1 MVILRLKN
9 INFSAI
15 KFQFFL
21 EDLDIDNVLV
31 SNKISSGEKNQKY
44 FIGYSYNYKIKQL
57 HIILPKTSTY
67 VKSSN

>member
-21 EDLDIDNVLV
+21 EDLGIDNVLV
-31 SNKISSGEKNQKY
+31 SNKISSGEKN
-44 FIGYSYNYKIKQL
+44 
-57 HIILPKTSTY
+57 
-67 VKSSN
+67 